1 MAESEDS
8 GEENFYGIY
17 AGSPLRW
24 RPMLKSPVTVEVLL
38 DEGDVCMLLS
48 SSYVCTRL
56 EYFIMDECH
65 QRNAKSVEIVAGCV
79 TKKPAWCI
87 MFSL

>member
-38 DEGDVCMLLS
+38 DEGDVCMLLN
-48 SSYVCTRL
+48 YFVRL
-56 EYFIMDECH
+56 YE
-65 QRNAKSVEIVAGCV
+65 
-79 TKKPAWCI
+79 TCI
-87 MFSL
+87 FQYGRVSEKCKIS